1 MDLRGTGFSA
11 DSGMLSAFDEMEA
24 VGDTGLLMDAAV
36 DGFRSWTGDGF
47 GLIEADC
54 MVDAT
59 SMAGF
64 AMAHRG
70 LDRPT
75 QGKG

>member
-1 MDLRGTGFSA
+1 MAFRGTGFSA

-47 GLIEADC
+47 RLMDADC
-54 MVDAT
+54 IVDAM

-64 AMAHRG
+64 AIVDRG
-70 LDRPT
+70 LSRSFDC
-75 QGKG
+75 